1 MPSTILLVL
10 FNIAIP
16 YVFPTGS
23 SQLEAASGA
32 TLSLERSVD
41 DIFSESVSISS
52 GQARATLVQLDIV
65 ASDGVIHSIDTVI

>member
-1 MPSTILLVL
+1 M
-10 FNIAIP
+10 
-16 YVFPTGS
+16 
-23 SQLEAASGA
+23 EAASGS

-52 GQARATLVQLDIV
+52 GQGRATLVQLDIV